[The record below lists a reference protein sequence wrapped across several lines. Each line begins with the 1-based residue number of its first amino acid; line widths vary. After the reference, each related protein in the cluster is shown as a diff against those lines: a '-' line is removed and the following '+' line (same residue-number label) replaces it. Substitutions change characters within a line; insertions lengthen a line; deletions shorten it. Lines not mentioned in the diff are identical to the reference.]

1 MFAWPLYELVS
12 VVVPK
17 SLFDWNEL
25 GEMFALRAPAIS
37 FVPDFVTA
45 LIIAPD
51 VRPNSAEMPPFL
63 TLKSAMS
70 SWFVSTPRAP

>member
-1 MFAWPLYELVS
+1 MLACT
-12 VVVPK
+12 
-17 SLFDWNEL
+17 
-25 GEMFALRAPAIS
+25 APAIS

-51 VRPNSAEMPPFL
+51 VRPNSAEMPPFF

-70 SWFVSTPRAP
+70 SWFVSMPRNP

>member
-1 MFAWPLYELVS
+1 MSNFRFAS
-12 VVVPK
+12 
-17 SLFDWNEL
+17 NEL
-25 GEMFALRAPAIS
+25 GEAMTCSAPAIW

-45 LIIAPD
+45 LIIAPE

-70 SWFVSTPRAP
+70 SWFVSTPRKP

>member
-1 MFAWPLYELVS
+1 MFA
-12 VVVPK
+12 
-17 SLFDWNEL
+17 
-25 GEMFALRAPAIS
+25 RTAPAIW

-51 VRPNSAEMPPFL
+51 VRPNSAVMPPFL

-70 SWFVSTPRAP
+70 SWFVSTPRKP